1 MPGINA
7 FNLSV
12 FGIVGQL
19 ETVLAQKKSYSK
31 AGTLPKNELFDSFLF
46 FLLTSR

>member
-1 MPGINA
+1 MPGISA

-19 ETVLAQKKSYSK
+19 ETVLAQKRVIA
-31 AGTLPKNELFDSFLF
+31 AGMLPKSELFDSFLF